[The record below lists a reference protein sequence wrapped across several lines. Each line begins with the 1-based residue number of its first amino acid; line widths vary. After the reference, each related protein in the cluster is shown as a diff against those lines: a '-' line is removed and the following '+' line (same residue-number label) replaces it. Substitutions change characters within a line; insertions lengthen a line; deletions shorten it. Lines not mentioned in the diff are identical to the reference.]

1 MMDNDRIKELPASM
15 RPYEKCML
23 YGAGALSDVELLAVI
38 IKSGT
43 RGCNCVE
50 LARDILM
57 SASPEGGVG
66 GLAGLTYGGLCS
78 HKGIGWVKAVQI
90 LSAVELSRRIAKATA
105 AVGLDFGNPDSIA
118 RYYMEDMRHLRQ
130 EQLVLVMLDTKLRRI
145 ADCVVSKG
153 TVSSSL
159 VSPREVFIQAL
170 QREAVYICLLHN
182 HPSGDPTPSSEDI
195 AVTRRIE
202 QLGRLLDVR
211 LIDHI
216 IIGDNTYVSMKN
228 QNIMN
233 GM

>member
-1 MMDNDRIKELPASM
+1 
-15 RPYEKCML
+15 
-23 YGAGALSDVELLAVI
+23 
-38 IKSGT
+38 
-43 RGCNCVE
+43 
-50 LARDILM
+50 
-57 SASPEGGVG
+57 
-66 GLAGLTYGGLCS
+66 
-78 HKGIGWVKAVQI
+78 
-90 LSAVELSRRIAKATA
+90 
-105 AVGLDFGNPDSIA
+105 
-118 RYYMEDMRHLRQ
+118 MEDMRHLRQ